1 MPGIAVIGCGRWGAN
16 YVRVFHEIAGARVVA
31 VVDRD
36 AATLARMAQ
45 RYPGVW
51 ATADIEPVL
60 ANPQVDAVVI
70 ATEAAS
76 HFRLATAALEHNK
89 HLLVEKPLTLVA
101 EESTRLA
108 ELAASKNRFLM
119 VGHTYLYND
128 AIRKIRDVI
137 QEPAT
142 GKLYYLESRRHHLGY
157 IREDVGAMW
166 DLAAH
171 DVAIFSYLLGEDP
184 ESVSVVGRKYLREHL
199 EDVAFMHF
207 FYPSGVLGSVQVGWL
222 NARKIRQMVIV
233 SEKRTIEF
241 DDTDSLDTVRVFEKG
256 IATDKRADSF
266 GEFRYLLTT
275 GDIVSPKIE
284 MREPLKNQCLHFLE
298 CLETGTKPLSDGAS
312 GAKVVRVLEAC
323 SESLAARGREVRV

>member
-1 MPGIAVIGCGRWGAN
+1 MSGLAIVGCGRWGAN
-16 YVRVFHEIAGARVVA
+16 YIRVFHEIADCQVVA

-36 AATLARMAQ
+36 VAALEAISR
-45 RYPGVW
+45 RYPGMT
-51 ATADIEPVL
+51 ATTQLDRTLADPR
-60 ANPQVDAVVI
+60 VDAVVI

-76 HFRLATAALEHNK
+76 HYRLALAALEQGK
-89 HLLVEKPLTLVA
+89 HLLIEKPLTLDVS
-101 EESTRLA
+101 ESERLVQ
-108 ELAASKNRFLM
+108 LASQRRVTLM

-137 QEPAT
+137 RQPAT
-142 GKLYYLESRRHHLGY
+142 GRLYYLESRRHHLGL
-157 IREDVGAMW
+157 IRNDVGAMW

-184 ESVSVVGRKYLREHL
+184 QAVSVVGRHYLRDNL

-207 FYPSGVLGSVQVGWL
+207 SYPSGVLGSVQVGWL

-256 IATDKRADSF
+256 VSPDGRAESF
-266 GEFRYLLTT
+266 GEFRFLLTA
-275 GDIVSPKIE
+275 GDIVTPKID
-284 MREPLKNQCLHFLE
+284 MREPLKTQCLHFLD
-298 CLETGTKPLSDGAS
+298 CVKTGATPLTDGAN
-312 GAKVVRVLEAC
+312 GVRVVRALQAA
-323 SESLAARGREVRV
+323 SESLALRGREVHL

>member
-51 ATADIEPVL
+51 ATAEIEPVL

-76 HFRLATAALEHNK
+76 HFRLSTSALEHGK
-89 HLLVEKPLTLVA
+89 HLLVEKPLTLVSD
-101 EESTRLA
+101 ESRRLA
-108 ELAASKNRFLM
+108 ELAASKNRVLM

-128 AIRKIRDVI
+128 AVRKIRELI
-137 QEPAT
+137 QQPAT

-157 IREDVGAMW
+157 IRDDVGAMW

-171 DVAIFSYLLGEDP
+171 DVAIFSYLLGEEP
-184 ESVSVVGRKYLREHL
+184 EAVSVVGRKYLRDHL

-207 FYPSGVLGSVQVGWL
+207 FYPSGILGSVQVGWL
-222 NARKIRQMVIV
+222 NARKIRQMVVV

-256 IATDKRADSF
+256 ISTDKRTDSF

-275 GDIVSPKIE
+275 GDIVSPKID

-298 CLETGTKPLSDGAS
+298 CLETGTRPISDGTS
-312 GAKVVRVLEAC
+312 GANVVRVLEAC

>member
-108 ELAASKNRFLM
+108 ELAASKNRLLM